1 MGSFKMKTVTLV
13 DTWCGV
19 CGIDFA
25 MPDWLYKARRDD
37 GQAFWCP
44 RGCRIGYTESEADR
58 LRRQVKRLESRTV
71 HLEDQR
77 RAAEKSAAAYK
88 GQVTKLRT
96 RVANGVC
103 PCCQRTFV
111 QLQRHMRTKHPD
123 YVDPEQA
130 RHG

>member
-58 LRRQVKRLESRTV
+58 LRRQVKAWNPGLFTWKTSGEPRRSRLPP
-71 HLEDQR
+71 
-77 RAAEKSAAAYK
+77 
-88 GQVTKLRT
+88 T
-96 RVANGVC
+96 RV
-103 PCCQRTFV
+103 R
-111 QLQRHMRTKHPD
+111 
-123 YVDPEQA
+123 
-130 RHG
+130 